1 MGVEARHAVTYRA
14 GVKPSPVPS
23 ILLLIAAAI
32 LAFSLLGRGWTTHD
46 SESVTVKSGPLW
58 GEVCIDM
65 GDGMECKTHTVFS
78 NLGKNINGF
87 AILGL
92 LFIACALGGMITSA
106 IAGFLLLSK
115 PRTAL
120 AMVSLILMSVATL
133 IMLAIFLYGF
143 SKGGGDLPGYG
154 FFLYFVG
161 ATLVIVGSILGMSS
175 KRGGA
180 PAHPRP
186 GYPPAYGYAPPGY
199 PPPAYNHTPGYNQV
213 PGYPPPG
220 YQAGP
225 GYAPPGYP
233 PANQPPGYPQ
243 PVPTAPLGA
252 ADYAAAPSP
261 QAPQAPQAP
270 MHSCGLP
277 MAWDPRNQRW
287 GCQRCGE

>member
-1 MGVEARHAVTYRA
+1 M
-14 GVKPSPVPS
+14 KPSPVPS

-32 LAFSLLGRGWTTHD
+32 LAFSLLGRGWYTHD
-46 SESVTVKSGPLW
+46 SDSVSAKSGPLW

-106 IAGFLLLSK
+106 IAGFMLLSK
-115 PRTAL
+115 PRSAL

-133 IMLAIFLYGF
+133 IMLSIFFYGF

-154 FFLYFVG
+154 FFLYFIG

-180 PAHPRP
+180 PAHPGYGRP
-186 GYPPAYGYAPPGY
+186 GYPPGY
-199 PPPAYNHTPGYNQV
+199 
-213 PGYPPPG
+213 GYPPPG
-220 YQAGP
+220 YNQAPGYGYPPPGGYPPGNQAGP

-243 PVPTAPLGA
+243 PAPTAPLGA
-252 ADYAAAPSP
+252 ADYAAP
-261 QAPQAPQAP
+261 QPQAPQAP

-277 MAWDPRNQRW
+277 MAWDPRHQRW
-287 GCQRCGE
+287 GCQRCGQ